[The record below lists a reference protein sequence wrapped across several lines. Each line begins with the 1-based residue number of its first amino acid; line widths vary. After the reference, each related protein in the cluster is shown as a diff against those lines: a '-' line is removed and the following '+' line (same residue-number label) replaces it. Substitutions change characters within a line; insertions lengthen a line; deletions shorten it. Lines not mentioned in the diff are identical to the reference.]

1 MITFDECGA
10 MLDEIADSMPYELY
24 RDLNGGISL
33 LPQLKVHPKALNN
46 DLFILGEYIRNS
58 LGNAIVF
65 YYGSINRVYGS
76 LDNEEYR
83 KKLVEILHHEVRH
96 HNEYLAGCDDLG
108 IFDRNQIDDYLR
120 KYRKYSNEILRG
132 QLSQT
137 ESCPPLLSYLYNLPR
152 INYIRI

>member
-83 KKLVEILHHEVRH
+83 KSLLKYFITRFAIITSILQVAMISEFLTEIRLTIILE
-96 HNEYLAGCDDLG
+96 NTGN
-108 IFDRNQIDDYLR
+108 NQM
-120 KYRKYSNEILRG
+120 KF
-132 QLSQT
+132 
-137 ESCPPLLSYLYNLPR
+137 
-152 INYIRI
+152 

>member
-46 DLFILGEYIRNS
+46 DLFILGEYIRNF

-83 KKLVEILHHEVRH
+83 KSSLKYFITRFAIITSILQVAMTSEFLTEIRLTITLE
-96 HNEYLAGCDDLG
+96 NTGN
-108 IFDRNQIDDYLR
+108 NQM
-120 KYRKYSNEILRG
+120 KF
-132 QLSQT
+132 
-137 ESCPPLLSYLYNLPR
+137 
-152 INYIRI
+152 

>member
-83 KKLVEILHHEVRH
+83 KSSLKYFITRFAIITNILQVVMTSEFLTEIRLTITLE
-96 HNEYLAGCDDLG
+96 NTGN
-108 IFDRNQIDDYLR
+108 NQM
-120 KYRKYSNEILRG
+120 KF
-132 QLSQT
+132 
-137 ESCPPLLSYLYNLPR
+137 
-152 INYIRI
+152 

>member
-24 RDLNGGISL
+24 RNLNGGISL
-33 LPQLKVHPKALNN
+33 LPQSKVHPKALNN

-65 YYGSINRVYGS
+65 YYGSINRVYGT
-76 LDNEEYR
+76 LDKGEYR
-83 KKLVEILHHEVRH
+83 NKLVEILHHEVRH

-108 IFDRNQIDDYLR
+108 IYDKNQIDDYLIEHG
-120 KYRKYSNEILRG
+120 K
-132 QLSQT
+132 
-137 ESCPPLLSYLYNLPR
+137 
-152 INYIRI
+152 

>member
-76 LDNEEYR
+76 LDNEAYR
-83 KKLVEILHHEVRH
+83 KKLIEILHHGFAIITSILQVAMISEFLTEIRLTITLE
-96 HNEYLAGCDDLG
+96 NTGN
-108 IFDRNQIDDYLR
+108 NQM
-120 KYRKYSNEILRG
+120 KF
-132 QLSQT
+132 
-137 ESCPPLLSYLYNLPR
+137 
-152 INYIRI
+152 

>member
-58 LGNAIVF
+58 IGNAIVF

-76 LDNEEYR
+76 LDNEAYR
-83 KKLVEILHHEVRH
+83 KNLLKYFITRFAIITSILQVAMISEFLTEIRLTITLE
-96 HNEYLAGCDDLG
+96 NTGN
-108 IFDRNQIDDYLR
+108 NQM
-120 KYRKYSNEILRG
+120 KF
-132 QLSQT
+132 
-137 ESCPPLLSYLYNLPR
+137 
-152 INYIRI
+152 

>member
-83 KKLVEILHHEVRH
+83 KSSLKYFITRFAIITSILQVAMTSEFLTEIRLTITLE
-96 HNEYLAGCDDLG
+96 NTGN
-108 IFDRNQIDDYLR
+108 NQM
-120 KYRKYSNEILRG
+120 KF
-132 QLSQT
+132 
-137 ESCPPLLSYLYNLPR
+137 
-152 INYIRI
+152 

>member
-1 MITFDECGA
+1 MITFEECGQ

-33 LPQLKVHPKALNN
+33 LPQLKVHPMAVNN

-65 YYGSINRVYGS
+65 YYGSIARVYGY
-76 LDNEEYR
+76 LDKESVY
-83 KKLVEILHHEVRH
+83 KQLVKILHHEVRH

-108 IFDRNQIDDYLR
+108 VFDRNQIEDYL
-120 KYRKYSNEILRG
+120 KQKGKL
-132 QLSQT
+132 
-137 ESCPPLLSYLYNLPR
+137 
-152 INYIRI
+152 

>member
-24 RDLNGGISL
+24 RNLNGGISL
-33 LPQLKVHPKALNN
+33 LPQSKVHPKALHN

-76 LDNEEYR
+76 LGIEEYR
-83 KKLVEILHHEVRH
+83 KKLVGIFHHELRH

-108 IFDRNQIDDYLR
+108 IYDKNQIDDYLIEHG
-120 KYRKYSNEILRG
+120 K
-132 QLSQT
+132 
-137 ESCPPLLSYLYNLPR
+137 
-152 INYIRI
+152 

>member
-76 LDNEEYR
+76 LDNEAYR
-83 KKLVEILHHEVRH
+83 EKNLLKYFITRFAIITSILQVAMISEFLTEIRLTITLE
-96 HNEYLAGCDDLG
+96 NTGN
-108 IFDRNQIDDYLR
+108 NQM
-120 KYRKYSNEILRG
+120 KF
-132 QLSQT
+132 
-137 ESCPPLLSYLYNLPR
+137 
-152 INYIRI
+152 

>member
-83 KKLVEILHHEVRH
+83 KSSLKYFTTRFAIITSILLVAMISEFLTEIRLTIILE
-96 HNEYLAGCDDLG
+96 NTGN
-108 IFDRNQIDDYLR
+108 NQM
-120 KYRKYSNEILRG
+120 KF
-132 QLSQT
+132 
-137 ESCPPLLSYLYNLPR
+137 
-152 INYIRI
+152 

>member
-46 DLFILGEYIRNS
+46 DLFIFGEYIRNS

-96 HNEYLAGCDDLG
+96 HNEYLAG
-108 IFDRNQIDDYLR
+108 
-120 KYRKYSNEILRG
+120 
-132 QLSQT
+132 
-137 ESCPPLLSYLYNLPR
+137 
-152 INYIRI
+152 

>member
-1 MITFDECGA
+1 MITFDECGV

-76 LDNEEYR
+76 LDNEVIP
-83 KKLVEILHHEVRH
+83 KKGSLKYFITRFAIITSILQVAMTSEFLTEIRLTIILE
-96 HNEYLAGCDDLG
+96 NTGN
-108 IFDRNQIDDYLR
+108 NQM
-120 KYRKYSNEILRG
+120 KF
-132 QLSQT
+132 
-137 ESCPPLLSYLYNLPR
+137 
-152 INYIRI
+152 

>member
-83 KKLVEILHHEVRH
+83 KSLLKYFITRFAIITSILQVAMISEFLTEIRLTIILENTGNNQMKFKRTAFQNRKLSSFVIL
-96 HNEYLAGCDDLG
+96 
-108 IFDRNQIDDYLR
+108 
-120 KYRKYSNEILRG
+120 
-132 QLSQT
+132 
-137 ESCPPLLSYLYNLPR
+137 PL
-152 INYIRI
+152 